1 MHQRDTATEKES
13 DTVLQITL
21 QHVLIQRFKQNTK
34 WKAKI
39 TNIITQIR
47 VNALKPR
54 NSPSKM
60 LNLSQIF

>member
-1 MHQRDTATEKES
+1 MHKRDTATEKES

-21 QHVLIQRFKQNTK
+21 QHVLIQRFKRNTK

>member
-1 MHQRDTATEKES
+1 MHKRDTATGKES

-34 WKAKI
+34 WKSKI

-60 LNLSQIF
+60 LNLPQIF